1 MPIPSPSQSGTPPM
15 GSSPMGMKLAQPGN
29 AAAAV
34 AGVRQAIELLQ
45 SNLPNIPMGSELH
58 KAVLESVTKLAKHA
72 AAADASPGVQQTAG
86 KNLMQSQQQGAP
98 YEALMKALGG
108 AGGAQAAA

>member
-1 MPIPSPSQSGTPPM
+1 
-15 GSSPMGMKLAQPGN
+15 MGMKLAQPGN

-34 AGVRQAIELLQ
+34 AGVRQAVELLQ
-45 SNLPNIPMGSELH
+45 TQLPNIPVGSELH

-86 KNLMQSQQQGAP
+86 RNLMQQQQTEAP
-98 YEALMKALGG
+98 YAALMKALGG
-108 AGGAQAAA
+108 GAQQAA